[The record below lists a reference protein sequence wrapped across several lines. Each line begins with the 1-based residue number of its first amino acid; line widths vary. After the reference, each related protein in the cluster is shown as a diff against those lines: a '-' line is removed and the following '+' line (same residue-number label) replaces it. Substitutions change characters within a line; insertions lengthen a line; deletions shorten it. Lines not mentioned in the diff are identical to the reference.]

1 MSPLFV
7 FAISLIITVFV
18 SLSGNA
24 FAHPAWGI
32 AVDGRG
38 QVYFSDLK
46 TIWKIDAQGKLS
58 VFRAGRDH
66 THDLNIDEAGNLYG
80 AENSYDPDTKRFFS
94 AIWKMTPT
102 GGFSYL
108 LEPTENPPNGTSI
121 WRDRDGNMYHFTNYP
136 KPELLVLKR
145 TPNGNVTALV
155 GSSNALRNYRQDTPY
170 SYGATAFGADGAL
183 YFTNGSNIYKLTTSG
198 TLTPLAHNLLKE
210 NSKEKPAGG
219 TSLLGIAVDAQGNA
233 FVADYGNQR
242 ILKIAPEGQLTTL
255 IRAEESWFP
264 TGVAM
269 SGNDLYILENSFT
282 PTSTPIGT
290 RVRKLSPDGNVSVLA
305 TVGENTN
312 PTTRATPIGA
322 SVEPVDPPK
331 GFASYVLIGFCAGVL
346 ALSFVVWQIRK
357 KKVVKLTERK
367 TPFNETSGNERR
379 T

>member
-1 MSPLFV
+1 MIRAFV
-7 FAISLIITVFV
+7 VTVSAIITICVFLA
-18 SLSGNA
+18 SSSS
-24 FAHPAWGI
+24 AHPAWGI
-32 AVDGRG
+32 TVDRQG

-80 AENSYDPDTKRFFS
+80 AENSYDPETKRFFS
-94 AIWKMTPT
+94 AIWKMTPA

-108 LEPTENPPNGTSI
+108 IAPTENPPNGTSI

-155 GSSNALRNYRQDTPY
+155 GSSNALRNYRQDSPH
-170 SYGATAFGADGAL
+170 SYGGTAFGADGAL
-183 YFTNGSNIYKLTTSG
+183 YFTNGSNVYKLTTSG
-198 TLTPLAHNLLKE
+198 TLTPLARNLVKE

-219 TSLLGIAVDAQGNA
+219 TPLFGIAVNAQGNA

-242 ILKIAPEGQLTTL
+242 ILKIAPDGQLTTL

-264 TGVAM
+264 TGVAI

-290 RVRKLSPDGNVSVLA
+290 RVRKLSPDGKVSVLA

-312 PTTRATPIGA
+312 PPTRATPVGA
-322 SVEPVDPPK
+322 SVEPVVPPK

-357 KKVVKLTERK
+357 KKVVELTERK
-367 TPFNETSGNERR
+367 THI
-379 T
+379 